1 MSAQRAEA
9 GPRSS
14 HKAPAP
20 MFPRAKEEEEEE
32 DNRGVRGRRERS
44 TKITN
49 MMSVVIL

>member
-20 MFPRAKEEEEEE
+20 MFPRAKEEEEE
-32 DNRGVRGRRERS
+32 DNRVVRGRRERS

-49 MMSVVIL
+49 MMSIVIL